1 MNQPDLSIE
10 IAKVKFR
17 NPVLLAA
24 GILGLTAPLLKR
36 VFDAG
41 AGGVI
46 TKSISLTPRSGH
58 SPPVIVEVGKGL
70 INAMGLPNPGCEAFK
85 TQIQKLKKETNI
97 PIIGSIFGFTE
108 EEFKNTAICMESAGV
123 DMLELNLSCPNVNSK
138 KLIGQD
144 PNFTFQVVK
153 AVREKVNIPII
164 TKLTPNVTDIVE
176 IAKAA
181 IEAGTDAISAI
192 NTVKA
197 LYIDIERGAPYLTNK
212 FGGLSGPPIKPIALR
227 CVAEIALYVKKHN
240 YKIPI
245 IGVGGIENGNDA
257 IEFFMAG
264 ASAVQVGTAVILRGL
279 SVFKNITEEISTFMN
294 RKGYTQ
300 INEIIG
306 LALEKLIE

>member
-10 IAKVKFR
+10 MAKVRFR

-24 GILGLTAPLLKR
+24 GILGLTDSLLKR

-46 TKSISLTPRSGH
+46 TKSISFTPRKGY

-70 INAMGLPNPGCEAFK
+70 INAMGLPNPGCKAFK
-85 TQIQKLKKETNI
+85 KQIQNIKKEANI
-97 PIIGSIFGFTE
+97 PVIGSIFGFTV
-108 EEFKNTAICMESAGV
+108 EEFKKTAICMESAGV
-123 DMLELNLSCPNVNSK
+123 DMLELNISCPNANNK

-144 PNFTFQVVK
+144 PHLTFQVVSTVK
-153 AVREKVNIPII
+153 KYVNIPII

-181 IEAGTDAISAI
+181 IEAGTDCISAI

-212 FGGLSGPPIKPIALR
+212 FGGLSGSPIKPIALR
-227 CVAEIALYVKKHN
+227 CVAEIALYIKKHS

-264 ASAVQVGTAVILRGL
+264 ASAVQIGTGVFFHGL
-279 SVFKNITEEISTFMN
+279 GIFKTITEEISAFMC
-294 RKGYTQ
+294 RKGYREV
-300 INEIIG
+300 NEMVG
-306 LALEKLIE
+306 LALDKLII